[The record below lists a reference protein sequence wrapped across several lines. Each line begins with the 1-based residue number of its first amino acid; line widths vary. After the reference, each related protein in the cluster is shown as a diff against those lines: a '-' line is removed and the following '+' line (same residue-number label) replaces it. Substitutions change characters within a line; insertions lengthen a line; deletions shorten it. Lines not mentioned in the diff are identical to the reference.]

1 MGQDIDVVVLGA
13 GAAGLMC
20 ALEAGRR
27 GRSVVVLER
36 AERVGKKILI
46 SGGGRCNFTN
56 LYCAAESFISGN
68 ADFCRSA
75 LARFTPGDFVALV
88 ERHGIAWHE
97 KRPYAGAAAGQLFC
111 DGSAEEIVEMLLEEC
126 RAAGVQIFVGVRV
139 TDVRREGG
147 GFVVSGRGERG
158 KDVTQRVHR
167 LDAKGAETERDGGA
181 GGRVETR
188 RLHGGAATKTAGGG
202 PLEAQGKVELA
213 ARSLVVATG
222 GLSIP
227 KMGATAFGYEVARL
241 FGHSVVETRPGLVPL
256 TFGRKEAR
264 ALGELA
270 GVSAMVE
277 ASCGGVSFHEKM
289 LITHRGLSGPAILQ
303 VSSYWG
309 NEAGELVWIDLAPGV
324 EWTAVFRDGARG
336 REGGGR
342 RDLAAARTAL
352 RKILPTRLADAWL
365 ALHEPKDWTNAG
377 LAAAEEALHRWGVRP
392 AGTEGYEKAEV
403 TVGGVNTEELSSKT
417 MESRL
422 VPGLYFVGEVVDVT
436 GWRGG
441 FNFQGAW
448 ASGAAAGRAV

>member
-1 MGQDIDVVVLGA
+1 MEFDAVVLGG

-27 GRSVVVLER
+27 GRRVVVLER

-56 LYCAAESFISGN
+56 LYCAAGNFISGN
-68 ADFCRSA
+68 RDFCRSA

-88 ERHGIAWHE
+88 ERHGIVWHE

-111 DGSAEEIVEMLLEEC
+111 DGSAEQIVEMLLEEC
-126 RAAGVQIFVGVRV
+126 RATGVRIFVGVQV
-139 TDVRREGG
+139 TEVRHGVG
-147 GFVVSGRGERG
+147 GFVVSARGAGKGFIAEFMESMEEERSDKERG
-158 KDVTQRVHR
+158 
-167 LDAKGAETERDGGA
+167 GGV
-181 GGRVETR
+181 RF
-188 RLHGGAATKTAGGG
+188 
-202 PLEAQGKVELA
+202 EAQGKVELS
-213 ARSLVVATG
+213 ARALVVATG

-227 KMGATAFGYEVARL
+227 KMGATSFGYEVARR

-256 TFGRKEAR
+256 TFGRGETR

-277 ASCGGVSFHEKM
+277 ASCGGVSFREKM

-309 NEAGELVWIDLAPGV
+309 NGAGEPVWIDLAPGV

-352 RKILPTRLADAWL
+352 RRILPVRLADAWL
-365 ALHEPKDWTNAG
+365 AWYEPKDWTNAG
-377 LAAAEEALHRWGVRP
+377 LAAAEKQLHWWEVRP
-392 AGTEGYEKAEV
+392 AGTEGYAKAEV

-422 VPGLYFVGEVVDVT
+422 VPGLYFIGEVVDVT
-436 GWRGG
+436 GWLGG
-441 FNFQGAW
+441 FNFQWAW
-448 ASGAAAGRAV
+448 ASGAAAGRAL

>member
-1 MGQDIDVVVLGA
+1 VRMEFDVVVLGA

-20 ALEAGRR
+20 ALEAGKR
-27 GRSVVVLER
+27 GRRVVVLER

-56 LYCAAESFISGN
+56 LYCSAGNFISGN

-75 LARFTPGDFVALV
+75 LARFTPADFVALV
-88 ERHGIAWHE
+88 EQHGIAWHE

-126 RAAGVQIFVGVRV
+126 RAAGVRIFVGARV

-147 GFVVSGRGERG
+147 GFVVSGLGVRG
-158 KDVTQRVHR
+158 KDSTQRVQR
-167 LDAKGAETERDGGA
+167 ANAEGAETKRDGGA
-181 GGRVETR
+181 EGRVETR
-188 RLHGGAATKTAGGG
+188 RLHSD
-202 PLEAQGKVELA
+202 PHEEAQREVELA
-213 ARSLVVATG
+213 ARALVVATG

-227 KMGATAFGYEVARL
+227 KMGATSFGYEVARR

-256 TFGRKEAR
+256 TFGRGEAR
-264 ALGELA
+264 AFGELA

-277 ASCGGVSFHEKM
+277 ASCGGISFREKM

-309 NEAGELVWIDLAPGV
+309 NAAGEPVWIDLARGV
-324 EWTAVFRDGARG
+324 EWTAVFRDGARS

-342 RDLAAARTAL
+342 RDLGAARTAL

-365 ALHEPKDWTNAG
+365 SRHEPKDWTNAG
-377 LAAAEEALHRWGVRP
+377 LAAAEEALHRWEVRP

-436 GWRGG
+436 GWLGG
-441 FNFQGAW
+441 FNFQWAW